1 MMAETNIEPTLAS
14 LSERLRVLHRQTR
27 ETPLFNP
34 VFQLSLDISRKL
46 ESGDLGIADLGGLVD
61 ELEAQSLDARANR
74 LRNLLAPADAG
85 ERLASLASSGAA
97 FDSYRA
103 FWEQPHMHVVF
114 TAHPTFLLA
123 PQQSEAVAQAVANGG
138 DARPGAAGEAP
149 EITLRYEHQC
159 AMAALANAQDARDRM
174 VSAVL
179 DRAQAEFPGRWC
191 ELQPLPFR
199 FASWVGY
206 DMDGRT
212 DIKWYT
218 CRKRRS
224 GSNAMP
230 PRSRRSTKRIRL
242 SPVCAEPLNMLPPV
256 PTNLP
261 AICPIPPIFR
271 QRPTG

>member
-114 TAHPTFLLA
+114 TAHPTFLLS

-138 DARPGAAGEAP
+138 DVRPGAAGEAP

-218 CRKRRS
+218 S
-224 GSNAMP
+224 IAF
-230 PRSRRSTKRIRL
+230 RL
-242 SPVCAEPLNMLPPV
+242 SEKAQRLERYAASLAAIDEAHPLIASL
-256 PTNLP
+256 
-261 AICPIPPIFR
+261 R
-271 QRPTG
+271 